1 VASNSGLKLA
11 GVIGI
16 YSLSGEKRGLAV
28 EREAQVAITSSS
40 HNGVCVSS

>member
-1 VASNSGLKLA
+1 VASHSGLMLA

-16 YSLSGEKRGLAV
+16 YSLCGEKRGLAV